1 MDVDISLPCRNI
13 DRRAS
18 NPPLERRRYDSSGSD
33 GPAAFAKPP
42 TLLKNGQRFDL
53 QAFQKLEVSDRP
65 LLPLD
70 IARNL
75 WYFPRMGSSL
85 RRQSNLV

>member
-1 MDVDISLPCRNI
+1 MDVDISLPYRNI

-33 GPAAFAKPP
+33 GPAAFAKRP

-53 QAFQKLEVSDRP
+53 LAFQKLEAFDRP
-65 LLPLD
+65 SPLLD
-70 IARNL
+70 IVRSL
-75 WYFPRMGSSL
+75 VCFPRMGPL
-85 RRQSNLV
+85 